1 MAPQK
6 CVELPPARQQSGSG
20 CAWTGPRAATHR
32 RPGAPVDRL
41 APPLGA
47 IGGGQLVTRYPGP
60 ARLGPVIRGSR
71 GRPPRRRP
79 GRGRRRGRRRRGR
92 RVPHVDTRGELEGSF
107 PPEPRAGSAAGRQ
120 RCQGRGA
127 GGRGPLVTVVA
138 GAGARQGT
146 GSASSAPTRRR
157 HRLRRER
164 WSAGRDRRPRPAR
177 IEPRSSLGPPP
188 RRAPES
194 PCNGIIQQDPPG
206 SRNPSRS
213 PALRRNASI

>member
-1 MAPQK
+1 MAFLRTP
-6 CVELPPARQQSGSG
+6 VPPPPSKTPGACLFLRPMVCLAGSG
-20 CAWTGPRAATHR
+20 E
-32 RPGAPVDRL
+32 DF
-41 APPLGA
+41 APPLGVF
-47 IGGGQLVTRYPGP
+47 GLGVGLLDRLESP
-60 ARLGPVIRGSR
+60 ATGASRSR
-71 GRPPRRRP
+71 GRQPVPCIPRGAG
-79 GRGRRRGRRRRGR
+79 GRGLRPLTEAHGGL
-92 RVPHVDTRGELEGSF
+92 VTGS
-107 PPEPRAGSAAGRQ
+107 
-120 RCQGRGA
+120 

-157 HRLRRER
+157 HRLRRGR